1 MHRRPEPP
9 SPHGN
14 RKAFSLIELL
24 VVLTILSVLAAIIVP
39 RVAGRGE
46 DARRSKA
53 VADVES
59 LGVALD
65 LYAADNGHY
74 PTTEQ
79 GLDALRAAPVAS
91 PLPRVWN
98 GPYLKKEL
106 PTDPWGHPYL
116 YQSPGGHDAATYDL
130 ASFGADAQPGG
141 TGANADVTSWE

>member
-1 MHRRPEPP
+1 
-9 SPHGN
+9 
-14 RKAFSLIELL
+14 
-24 VVLTILSVLAAIIVP
+24 VVLTILSVLAAVIVP

-46 DARRSKA
+46 DARRAKA

-65 LYAADNGHY
+65 LYAADNGRY

-79 GLDALRAAPVAS
+79 GLDALRATPVAA

-106 PTDPWGHPYL
+106 PTDPWGQPYL
-116 YQSPGGHDAATYDL
+116 YRSPGERDAATYDL
-130 ASFGADAQPGG
+130 ASFGADALPGG
-141 TGANADVTSWE
+141 TGSNADVTSWE